1 MSYEKTLQNLNIF
14 IVPREKVNIF
24 QRVAW
29 QAVAEDEKNA
39 IFRFIYLWI
48 SYLEKNSG
56 TEVAGE
62 SNQCLQNRFQI

>member
-1 MSYEKTLQNLNIF
+1 MSYEKTLQNLNLL

-24 QRVAW
+24 QRVTW
-29 QAVAEDEKNA
+29 QAVVA

>member
-1 MSYEKTLQNLNIF
+1 MSYEKTLQNLNLL

-29 QAVAEDEKNA
+29 QAVVA

-56 TEVAGE
+56 KEVAGE